1 MPDGLSSLKSK
12 IGKFDIGKLE
22 TSPVDL
28 SKPIDVVKHD
38 VVKKAEYD
46 ELVKKFNSTDTSKL
60 VSKTDYNV
68 KVKNIEDKTSGIT
81 GLVTSATING
91 KINEVKFKIPSVTFK
106 SFISGIQFD
115 YT

>member
-1 MPDGLSSLKSK
+1 MPGGLSSLKSK

-28 SKPIDVVKHD
+28 SKPTDVVKHD
-38 VVKKAEYD
+38 VVKKTEYD
-46 ELVKKFNSTDTSKL
+46 ELVKKFNTIDTSKL

-68 KVKNIEDKTSGIT
+68 KVKNIENKTSSIT

-91 KINEVKFKIPSVTFK
+91 KINEVKIKIPIVTFK
-106 SFISGIQFD
+106 SVISGIQID
-115 YT
+115 YP